1 MVTDGHSRDHYRELT
16 EQLKLGFDEEHL
28 NIIGTLNA
36 EQRAGF
42 EEILDHVM
50 KKKVK

>member
-1 MVTDGHSRDHYRELT
+1 MNIQETIIV
-16 EQLKLGFDEEHL
+16 EQNIGFDEEHL
-28 NIIGTLNA
+28 KIIDTLNA

-50 KKKVK
+50 KNKGHVF